1 MTLPVVTESWSGVV
15 NEVTI
20 GATAEEGGTRSS
32 VVKVGGAKSLP
43 FHQFEGDIGNKP
55 VIAAHVVDTPPEEW
69 PEMLKKEYEDVYSD
83 IGSWAKKCVDEL
95 GVSAIALQLDGIH
108 PDKGDLD
115 EAHAVD
121 VVTRLKESVGVPL
134 IVWGCGFPEKDN
146 AVLPKVSQALKG
158 ERVLLGSATQDNYKT
173 IAAVALA
180 DGHNV
185 IAEAPIDIN
194 IGKQVN
200 ILLTD
205 MDFPLERVVMFQ
217 TTGALGYGL
226 EYVYSIQE
234 RERLAALGGDR
245 MMAMPMLATV
255 GHEAWRAKEAKAP
268 ETDFPEWGP
277 ESKRGPMWEI
287 MTATGMLISGADILL
302 MRHPQA
308 IKSIRSMIDKLY
320 D

>member
-1 MTLPVVTESWSGVV
+1 MTLPAVTESWSGFV

-20 GATAEEGGTRSS
+20 GATAAEGGTRTSI
-32 VVKVGGAKSLP
+32 VKVGGAKALP
-43 FHQFEGDIGNKP
+43 FHQFEGEVGNKP
-55 VIAAHVVDTPPEEW
+55 AIAAHIVDTPPVEW
-69 PEMLKKEYEDVYSD
+69 PEVLRKEYESVYNDV
-83 IGSWAKKCVDEL
+83 GAWAKKCVDEL
-95 GVSAIALQLDGIH
+95 GVAMIALSLDGIH
-108 PDKGDLD
+108 PDKGNLD
-115 EAHAVD
+115 EAHAVE
-121 VVTRLKESVGVPL
+121 VVTKLKESVGVPL

-146 AVLPKVSQALKG
+146 AILPKISQALKG
-158 ERVLLGSATQDNYKT
+158 EKVLLGSATQDNYKT

-234 RERLAALGGDR
+234 RERLAALGGDK

-255 GHEAWRAKEAKAP
+255 GHEAWRAKEAKAA
-268 ETDFPEWGP
+268 ESDFPEWGP
-277 ESKRGPMWEI
+277 EANRGPMWETV
-287 MTATGMLISGADILL
+287 TAMGMLISGGDIML

-308 IKSIRSMIDKLY
+308 IKTVSKMIDKLY
-320 D
+320 G

>member
-1 MTLPVVTESWSGVV
+1 MALPAVTESWSGVV

-20 GATAEEGGTRSS
+20 GATAAEGGTRTS
-32 VVKVGGAKSLP
+32 VVKVGGAKALP
-43 FHQFEGDIGNKP
+43 FHQFEGEIGNKP
-55 VIAAHVVDTPPEEW
+55 VIAAHIVDTPPEEW
-69 PEMLKKEYEDVYSD
+69 PEMLRKEYEDVYKD
-83 IGSWAKKCVDEL
+83 VGAWARKCVDEL
-95 GVSAIALQLDGIH
+95 GVAMIALSLDGIH
-108 PDKGDLD
+108 PDKGNLD
-115 EAHAVD
+115 DAHAVE
-121 VVTRLKESVGVPL
+121 VVKKLKDSVGVPL
-134 IVWGCGFPEKDN
+134 IIWGCGFPEKDN

-158 ERVLLGSATQDNYKT
+158 ERALLGSATQDNYKT

-255 GHEAWRAKEAKAP
+255 GHEAWRAKEAKAA
-268 ETDFPEWGP
+268 EADFPEWGP
-277 ESKRGPMWEI
+277 ETKRGPMWEI
-287 MTATGMLISGADILL
+287 VTAMGMLISGGDIML

-308 IKSIRSMIDKLY
+308 IRTVSKMIDKLY
-320 D
+320 G

>member
-1 MTLPVVTESWSGVV
+1 MALPVVTESWSGVV

-20 GATAEEGGTRSS
+20 GATQEEGGTRTS
-32 VVKVGGAKSLP
+32 VVKVGGAKALP

-55 VIAAHVVDTPPEEW
+55 VIAAHIIDTPPEEW
-69 PEMLKKEYEDVYSD
+69 PEVLRKEYEDVYSD
-83 IGSWAKKCVDEL
+83 VGTWAKKCVEEF
-95 GVSAIALQLDGIH
+95 GVDAIALHLDGIH

-115 EAHAVD
+115 DAHAVEA
-121 VVTRLKESVGVPL
+121 VTKLKEAVGVPL
-134 IVWGCGFPEKDN
+134 IIWGCGYAEKDN
-146 AVLPKVSQALKG
+146 AVLPKISQVLKG

-200 ILLTD
+200 ILLSD
-205 MDFPLERVVMFQ
+205 MDFPLERVIMFQ

-234 RERLAALGGDR
+234 RERLAALGGDK
-245 MMAMPMLATV
+245 MMAMPMIATV

-268 ETDFPEWGP
+268 EADFPEWGP
-277 ESKRGPMWEI
+277 EDKRGPMWEI
-287 MTATGMLISGADILL
+287 MTAVGMLISGADILL

-308 IKSIRSMIDKLY
+308 IKNVAGMIEKLY
-320 D
+320 N

>member
-1 MTLPVVTESWSGVV
+1 MALPVVTESWSGVI
-15 NEVTI
+15 NEVTV
-20 GATAEEGGTRSS
+20 GATKEEGGTRTS
-32 VVKVGGAKSLP
+32 VVKVGGARALP
-43 FHQFEGDIGNKP
+43 FHQFEGEIGNKP
-55 VIAAHVVDTPPEEW
+55 LIAAHITDTAPEEW
-69 PEMLKKEYEDVYSD
+69 PDELKKEYQDVFND
-83 IGSWAKKCVDEL
+83 VGAWAKKCVDEV
-95 GVSAIALQLDGIH
+95 GVDLVALTLDGIH

-115 EAHAVD
+115 ENHAVD
-121 VVTRLKESVGVPL
+121 AVTRLKEAVGVPL
-134 IVWGCGFPEKDN
+134 IAWGCGLAQKDN
-146 AVLPKVSQALKG
+146 SVLPKISQALKG

-185 IAEAPIDIN
+185 IAQAPIDIN

-234 RERLAALGGDR
+234 RERLAALGGDK

-268 ETDFPEWGP
+268 ESDFPQWGP
-277 ESKRGPMWEI
+277 EGTRGPVWEI
-287 MTATGMLISGADILL
+287 MTAVGMLISGADILL

-308 IKSIRSMIDKLY
+308 IKTMAGMIEKLY
-320 D
+320 N